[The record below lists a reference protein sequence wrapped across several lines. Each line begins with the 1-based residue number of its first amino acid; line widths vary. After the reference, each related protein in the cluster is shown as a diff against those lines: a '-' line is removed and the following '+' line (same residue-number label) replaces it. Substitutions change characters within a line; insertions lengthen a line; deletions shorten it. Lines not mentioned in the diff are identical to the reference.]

1 MPPLNNKKKGNN
13 MNYNDFELKNLSVDE
28 QLSMS
33 SAFPVLM
40 RKVYV
45 WMTLALVI
53 TGFTAYGVAT
63 SPGVLQLIFVNQILF
78 WGMIIAELA
87 LVIGVSAAINRL
99 SLTTATLMF
108 ILYSVINGALFSSI
122 FLIYTASSIATVFFI
137 TAGTFG
143 VMALIG
149 YTTKTDLT
157 SIGKYLFM
165 ALIGL
170 IIATLVNMFI
180 KSEGFTYI
188 LSYIG
193 VLIFVG
199 LTAYDSQ
206 KIKQMLLQAP
216 DAGEGAQK
224 LALLGALTLYLDFIN
239 LFIYLLRIFGR
250 RE

>member
-1 MPPLNNKKKGNN
+1 MDYK
-13 MNYNDFELKNLSVDE
+13 ELDLRGISAERQWDVSE
-28 QLSMS
+28 
-33 SAFPVLM
+33 AFPILM

-63 SPGVLQLIFVNQILF
+63 SPGILQAIFSNQILF
-78 WGMIIAELA
+78 WGLIIGEFA
-87 LVIGVSAAINRL
+87 LVIGVSAAINKL

-108 ILYSVINGALFSSI
+108 ILYSVINGATLSIILLAYTMSSV
-122 FLIYTASSIATVFFI
+122 ATVFFI
-137 TAGTFG
+137 TAGTFAA
-143 VMALIG
+143 MALVG

-157 SIGKYLFM
+157 SIGKIVFM

-170 IIATLVNMFI
+170 IIATIVNIFV
-180 KSEGFTYI
+180 KSSGLTLI
-188 LSYIG
+188 LNYVG
-193 VLIFVG
+193 VLVFVG

-206 KIKQMLLQAP
+206 KIKQMLIQAP

-224 LALLGALTLYLDFIN
+224 LALLGALSLYLDFIN
-239 LFIYLLRIFGR
+239 LFIYLLRIFGK